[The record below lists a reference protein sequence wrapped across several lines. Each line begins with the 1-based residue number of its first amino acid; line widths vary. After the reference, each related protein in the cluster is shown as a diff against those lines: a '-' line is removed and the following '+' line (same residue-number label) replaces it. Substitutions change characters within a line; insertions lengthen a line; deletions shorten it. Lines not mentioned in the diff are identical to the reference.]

1 MVSPNDDESTR
12 RSEPGG
18 PADPG
23 LGRGHWAQVDI
34 TLVRHG
40 EPDWTPDGGVSVQDP
55 GLTSH
60 GRAQSRA
67 VCAEVAAAGVDAIY
81 VSPLRRA
88 QETAAP
94 LAEATGIEAVT
105 LDAMAEIEVGA
116 TSLTQAEVDR
126 YFVEAMQ
133 RPLNEHWDGWPEG
146 ETFRAFH
153 ERVVMGA
160 ADILARHEIV
170 PERMHDF
177 TVWQVPPGLRLSIAV
192 VAHGGTNAVLLTHL
206 LDVRPVPWEWL
217 RFESALASFSVCQAR
232 PIGAAGSVW
241 SLQNFNEV
249 DHLRRAG
256 LS

>member
-1 MVSPNDDESTR
+1 MVSPDDESAHR
-12 RSEPGG
+12 PNAGR
-18 PADPG
+18 PADTG
-23 LGRGHWAQVDI
+23 LTRGGGTQVNI
-34 TLVRHG
+34 TVVRHG
-40 EPDWTPDGGVSVQDP
+40 EPDWTPHGGVSVQDP
-55 GLTSH
+55 GLTSL

-81 VSPLRRA
+81 VSPLCRA
-88 QETAAP
+88 QETVAP

-105 LDAMAEIEVGA
+105 LGAIAEIEVGA
-116 TSLTQAEVDR
+116 TSLSQAQVDR

-153 ERVVMGA
+153 ERVVKGA

-177 TVWQVPPGLRLSIAV
+177 TVWHMPPDLRLSIAV

-232 PIGAAGSVW
+232 PIGVAGYVW

-249 DHLRRAG
+249 DPLRRAG
-256 LS
+256 LR